1 MKGIF
6 RVLTKILFAVF
17 FLLSSLYCVLAYV
30 PFTAQQVVKGDLIP
44 ALNVFAR
51 NQHYLYWLVLLLAAG
66 AIGVNRSRINVR
78 FWIFHLAAGVY
89 LLLRPVLAK
98 PDSSIRTLLW
108 AFAMLSPLVWLA
120 VLDLSASFPL
130 VRWKTDRPDQERA
143 LFHAAWRSAFFLT
156 LVYGSISVARHQ
168 ASDWGRTA
176 GWFGFGA
183 SLLSHLLVF
192 ILFFVVLNFL
202 SVVASWFSTPP
213 RVQFFLFH
221 LLGAGMLFMVF
232 QNLAFPAL
240 GFNGLEAT
248 LYSASFSLSLTA
260 FLAGISLAAVVGT
273 EIESGLSVAFWMG
286 PGRRRSSAVL
296 LALGAVGLAGVATVL
311 ALTVSRM
318 DWNFLFQKL
327 SVLLIWI
334 GTFRLFFSGAN
345 GRQNFPSRTG
355 RLLTCALVMLP
366 LYRTW
371 EATRNAAWKATGEKQ
386 TREHFLD
393 QWSGF
398 DVSFKLIRDM
408 MTMDARDDGFYGFLT
423 ASTNIPH
430 SKQIAPVP
438 VNVVNDLKYTEGK
451 KPNIFIIVVDSLRR
465 DYLSPYN
472 DQVNFTPSVAQFAKE
487 NIVMENAFTHY
498 GATGLSEPSIWVG
511 GMNLHKQYVT
521 PFAPMN
527 ALQKLLEAEKY
538 KAFVSR
544 DTILQTVL
552 PEWPGLAE
560 IDQGHAT
567 MDYDL
572 CVSLDEMGTRVTQ
585 EPKDTRMFGYT
596 QAQNIHVSTINRQG
610 GKPISSD
617 NFGSFYAPY
626 ASRLK
631 RIDGCF
637 GTFIDKLKSTGLY
650 ESSIVI
656 LTADHGDS
664 LGEQGRW
671 GHAYSIYPEIMRIP
685 MIIHVP
691 PEIRQSLFI
700 NPKALAFSTDI
711 TPSLYYLTGH
721 KPLNRGEMFGR
732 PLFTEMQG
740 DQKEWHHDNYLVVSS
755 YGPVYG
761 ILDGDG
767 RELTVFDAVNYKD
780 YSFDLSSF
788 LGGQEALTSSTRA
801 AMTKLV
807 RQKVLALDTFYGF
820 TPPEP
825 AAK

>member
-1 MKGIF
+1 
-6 RVLTKILFAVF
+6 
-17 FLLSSLYCVLAYV
+17 
-30 PFTAQQVVKGDLIP
+30 
-44 ALNVFAR
+44 
-51 NQHYLYWLVLLLAAG
+51 
-66 AIGVNRSRINVR
+66 
-78 FWIFHLAAGVY
+78 
-89 LLLRPVLAK
+89 
-98 PDSSIRTLLW
+98 
-108 AFAMLSPLVWLA
+108 
-120 VLDLSASFPL
+120 
-130 VRWKTDRPDQERA
+130 
-143 LFHAAWRSAFFLT
+143 
-156 LVYGSISVARHQ
+156 
-168 ASDWGRTA
+168 
-176 GWFGFGA
+176 
-183 SLLSHLLVF
+183 
-192 ILFFVVLNFL
+192 
-202 SVVASWFSTPP
+202 
-213 RVQFFLFH
+213 
-221 LLGAGMLFMVF
+221 
-232 QNLAFPAL
+232 
-240 GFNGLEAT
+240 
-248 LYSASFSLSLTA
+248 
-260 FLAGISLAAVVGT
+260 
-273 EIESGLSVAFWMG
+273 
-286 PGRRRSSAVL
+286 
-296 LALGAVGLAGVATVL
+296 
-311 ALTVSRM
+311 
-318 DWNFLFQKL
+318 
-327 SVLLIWI
+327 
-334 GTFRLFFSGAN
+334 
-345 GRQNFPSRTG
+345 
-355 RLLTCALVMLP
+355 
-366 LYRTW
+366 
-371 EATRNAAWKATGEKQ
+371 
-386 TREHFLD
+386 
-393 QWSGF
+393 
-398 DVSFKLIRDM
+398 
-408 MTMDARDDGFYGFLT
+408 
-423 ASTNIPH
+423 
-430 SKQIAPVP
+430 
-438 VNVVNDLKYTEGK
+438 
-451 KPNIFIIVVDSLRR
+451 LRR

-572 CVSLDEMGTRVTQ
+572 CVSLEELGTRVTQ

-631 RIDGCF
+631 RIDACF

-650 ESSIVI
+650 DTSIII

-691 PEIRQSLFI
+691 PETRQSLYI

-740 DQKEWHHDNYLVVSS
+740 DQREWHHDNYLVVSS

-825 AAK
+825 ATK

>member
-1 MKGIF
+1 
-6 RVLTKILFAVF
+6 
-17 FLLSSLYCVLAYV
+17 
-30 PFTAQQVVKGDLIP
+30 
-44 ALNVFAR
+44 
-51 NQHYLYWLVLLLAAG
+51 
-66 AIGVNRSRINVR
+66 
-78 FWIFHLAAGVY
+78 
-89 LLLRPVLAK
+89 
-98 PDSSIRTLLW
+98 
-108 AFAMLSPLVWLA
+108 
-120 VLDLSASFPL
+120 
-130 VRWKTDRPDQERA
+130 
-143 LFHAAWRSAFFLT
+143 
-156 LVYGSISVARHQ
+156 
-168 ASDWGRTA
+168 
-176 GWFGFGA
+176 
-183 SLLSHLLVF
+183 
-192 ILFFVVLNFL
+192 
-202 SVVASWFSTPP
+202 
-213 RVQFFLFH
+213 
-221 LLGAGMLFMVF
+221 
-232 QNLAFPAL
+232 
-240 GFNGLEAT
+240 
-248 LYSASFSLSLTA
+248 
-260 FLAGISLAAVVGT
+260 
-273 EIESGLSVAFWMG
+273 
-286 PGRRRSSAVL
+286 
-296 LALGAVGLAGVATVL
+296 
-311 ALTVSRM
+311 M

-334 GTFRLFFSGAN
+334 GAFRLFFSRAN
-345 GRQNFPSRTG
+345 GGKSVASPTG

-366 LYRTW
+366 VYRSW

-408 MTMDARDDGFYGFLT
+408 MTMDARDDAFYGFLT

-430 SKQIAPVP
+430 SKQIAPVS
-438 VNVVNDLKYTEGK
+438 VNVVDDLNYTEGK
-451 KPNIFIIVVDSLRR
+451 KPNIFIVVVDSLRR

-472 DQVNFTPSVAQFAKE
+472 DQVNFTPSVDRFAKE

-511 GMNLHKQYVT
+511 GMLLHKQYVT

-544 DTILQTVL
+544 DTILETVL
-552 PEWPGLAE
+552 PQWPGLAE

-572 CVSLDEMGTRVTQ
+572 CVSLEELGKRVSQ
-585 EPKDTRMFGYT
+585 EPKDTRMFAYT

-610 GKPISSD
+610 GKPISAD
-617 NFGSFYAPY
+617 DFGHFYAPY

-637 GTFIDKLKSTGLY
+637 GTFIDKLKSQGLY

-685 MIIHVP
+685 LIIHVP
-691 PEIRQSLFI
+691 PEIRQSLYI

-732 PLFTEMQG
+732 PLLTEMSGEQTPF
-740 DQKEWHHDNYLVVSS
+740 HHDNYLVVSS

-807 RQKVLALDTFYGF
+807 RQKVVALDTFYGF

-825 AAK
+825 AVK

>member
-1 MKGIF
+1 MKG
-6 RVLTKILFAVF
+6 VLSVLAKILFALF

-51 NQHYLYWLVLLLAAG
+51 NQHYLYWLVLIAVAP
-66 AIGVNRSRINVR
+66 AIGLKPRRLHLR
-78 FWIFHLAAGVY
+78 CWMFHLAAGAY
-89 LLLRPVLAK
+89 LLARPVLAK
-98 PDSSIRTLLW
+98 PDSSIWTLLW
-108 AFAMLSPLVWLA
+108 AFAMLSPLIWVA

-143 LFHAAWRSAFFLT
+143 LFHAAWRTALFLT
-156 LVYGSISVARHQ
+156 VIYGSIALARHQ
-168 ASDWGRTA
+168 QADWRPATL
-176 GWFGFGA
+176 WFGVAA
-183 SLLSHLLVF
+183 SLLSHLLIF
-192 ILFFVVLNFL
+192 LLFFVVLNFL
-202 SVVASWFSTPP
+202 NVVASWFSAPA
-213 RVQFFLFH
+213 RAQFVLFH
-221 LLGAGMLFMVF
+221 LFGGLLLFLVF

-240 GFNGLEAT
+240 GFNGKEGAI
-248 LYSASFSLSLTA
+248 YAASFSLSLTA
-260 FLAGISLAAVVGT
+260 FLAGISLTSVRGKQV
-273 EIESGLSVAFWMG
+273 ESGLSVAFWMG
-286 PGRRRSSAVL
+286 AGGTKTGVVR
-296 LALGAVGLAGVATVL
+296 LALGAIALVSVATVL

-327 SVLLIWI
+327 SVLVIWV
-334 GTFRLFFSGAN
+334 GTFRLFFSSAN
-345 GRQNFPSRTG
+345 SGKAIASPTG

-366 LYRTW
+366 LYRSW
-371 EATRNAAWKATGEKQ
+371 EATRNAAWSATREKQ

-408 MTMDARDDGFYGFLT
+408 MTMDARDDAFYGFLT
-423 ASTNIPH
+423 RSTNIPH

-438 VNVVNDLKYTEGK
+438 LNVVDDLKFTDGK
-451 KPNIFIIVVDSLRR
+451 KPNIFIVVVDSLRR

-472 DQVNFTPSVAQFAKE
+472 DQVNFTPQVGQFGKE

-511 GMNLHKQYVT
+511 GMLLHKQYVT

-527 ALQKLLEAEKY
+527 TLQKLLEAEKY

-572 CVSLDEMGTRVTQ
+572 CTSLEELGTRVSQ
-585 EPKDTRMFGYT
+585 EPKDSRMFAYT

-617 NFGSFYAPY
+617 DFGHFYAPY

-631 RIDGCF
+631 RMDGCF
-637 GTFIDKLKSTGLY
+637 GGFINKLKTLGLY
-650 ESSIVI
+650 DSSIVI

-691 PEIRQSLFI
+691 PEIRESLKFDT
-700 NPKALAFSTDI
+700 KALTFSTDI

-721 KPLNRGEMFGR
+721 KPKNRGEMFGR
-732 PLFTEMQG
+732 PLFTEMASE
-740 DQKEWHHDNYLVVSS
+740 QKAFHHDNYLVVSS

-761 ILDGDG
+761 VLDGDG

-825 AAK
+825 AGK